1 MSNGHP
7 AIEAQATFLYTQDL
21 DATTPFYSETLGLE
35 LAYEQKSARFYYV
48 GPSSFIGI
56 CFARPGRYVEP
67 KGVVYTF
74 LTPDVDGWYEYLRSR
89 GATPLG
95 PPKLGQS
102 AYTFLYKTRMG
113 ICSSFR
119 SLLTPHGQGL
129 RLAPPRSWCLRKM
142 VSLLAMT
149 CADYLVV
156 MRK

>member
-1 MSNGHP
+1 MSKGHP

-74 LTPDVDGWYEYLRSR
+74 LTPDVDGWYEYLTSR
-89 GATPLG
+89 GATSLG

-102 AYTFLYKTRMG
+102 AYTFFIRDPNGYLLEFQKFVDPAWPGPKTRA
-113 ICSSFR
+113 S
-119 SLLTPHGQGL
+119 
-129 RLAPPRSWCLRKM
+129 
-142 VSLLAMT
+142 
-149 CADYLVV
+149 
-156 MRK
+156 

>member
-102 AYTFLYKTRMG
+102 AYTFFIQDPNGYLLEFQKFVDPAWPGPKT
-113 ICSSFR
+113 SAS
-119 SLLTPHGQGL
+119 
-129 RLAPPRSWCLRKM
+129 
-142 VSLLAMT
+142 
-149 CADYLVV
+149 
-156 MRK
+156 